1 MGRWYKSSGKTRSE
15 LSKDLSSGGSAFA
28 FLTRGA
34 HYVFLFALLSF
45 KRRIK
50 EMDLLGFRMCFTLI
64 GKVVGISNLIWKD
77 INFESRCR
85 PWVVMSA
92 KKNKYYFQC
101 NRTILRN
108 IALIFVSMTFKIIV
122 LLKENRTYTQRE
134 TQKYTDTQEY

>member
-92 KKNKYYFQC
+92 KKNKYYFQLKTWM
-101 NRTILRN
+101 NFPPTR
-108 IALIFVSMTFKIIV
+108 KIQPCY
-122 LLKENRTYTQRE
+122 TYSICSPQNLCS
-134 TQKYTDTQEY
+134 